1 MLLRQHEV
9 GEPGLALVGMSIV
22 EQRYQAVLAVLAGD
36 PVTEVAAKVGVSRQS
51 LHVWLRR
58 YADEGLAGLQDRS
71 RRPDGCAHQASPQ
84 VEALVCELRRH
95 HPKWGSRRIAF
106 ELGRNGCPGDAV
118 PSRMTV
124 YRILIRH
131 GLMTPAQR
139 RRGRKD
145 YIRWE
150 RDRPMELWQMDIV
163 GGLFLPDGTEAKVVT
178 GVDDHSR
185 YCVIASVVRRAT
197 GRAVCLAFAAAL
209 HEFGVPEEVLTDNG
223 KQFTARFGN
232 GGEVMF
238 DRICRENGIVH
249 RLTQPATPTT
259 TGKVERFHQTLRR
272 ELLDDVPVWPDLDT
286 AQAAID
292 AFRHD
297 YNTDR
302 PHQSLDMAFPASR
315 FRPAAAGSVPAK
327 LPASL
332 TIAAE
337 PAAPPAP
344 IVLTPP
350 PITQWPAAAVEF
362 DRVVPPSGNLQVAGK
377 QFWLGPARSGVTVTF
392 WADTDVIHLLIA
404 GARIKSVRS
413 HLSVA
418 DLAGLLR
425 TGGRPAG
432 PPPIPAPQAG
442 DVVEVDRTVN
452 RYGSVSLGQH
462 QVVAADILGG
472 RRVSIRIDATT
483 LTFFD
488 PDTRQLLRTRP
499 NPLTPAEA
507 ARLRGIRPAGP
518 PPAPST
524 APVRV
529 QRLVSATGTVMVAR
543 QSIALGRVHAGKTVT
558 IDVTDA
564 ELLVGCDDG
573 PRTIRRTNQ
582 LPIRN
587 LKAFRPRKAGHEI

>member
-1 MLLRQHEV
+1 
-9 GEPGLALVGMSIV
+9 MSIV

-36 PVTEVAAKVGVSRQS
+36 PVMEVAAKVGVSRQS
-51 LHVWLRR
+51 VHTWLRR

-71 RRPDGCAHQASPQ
+71 RRPDGCAHQASPE
-84 VEALVCELRRH
+84 VEALVCEMRRH
-95 HPKWGSRRIAF
+95 HPKWGSRRIVF
-106 ELGRNGCPGDAV
+106 ELGRHGCPGPV

-131 GLMTPAQR
+131 GLMTPARR

-145 YIRWE
+145 YVRWE

-163 GGLFLPDGTEAKVVT
+163 GGLFLSDGSEAKVVT

-197 GRAVCLAFAAAL
+197 GRAVCLAFAQAL
-209 HEFGVPEEVLTDNG
+209 QQFGVPEEVLTDNG

-272 ELLDDVPVWPDLDT
+272 ELLDDVPVWPDLAT

-292 AFRHD
+292 AFRED

-302 PHQSLDMAFPASR
+302 PHQSLDMAFPADR
-315 FRPAAAGSVPAK
+315 FRPAPPPDVPVK

-332 TIAAE
+332 TEPTEPPALPIPTAAM
-337 PAAPPAP
+337 APP
-344 IVLTPP
+344 V
-350 PITQWPAAAVEF
+350 WEWSGSAVEF
-362 DRVVPPSGNLQVAGK
+362 DRVVPPSGIVQVSSK
-377 QFWLGPARSGVTVTF
+377 QFWLSPARSGVTVTF
-392 WADTDVIHLLIA
+392 WADPDVIHVLVA
-404 GARIKSVRS
+404 GARVKTVRS
-413 HLSVA
+413 HLSTA

-425 TGGRPAG
+425 HGGRPAG
-432 PPPIPAPQAG
+432 PPPMPPPQPG

-452 RYGSVSLGQH
+452 RTGSVSLGQRL
-462 QVVAADILGG
+462 VVAADVLGG
-472 RRVSIRIDATT
+472 RRVSIRIDQST
-483 LTFFD
+483 LSFFD
-488 PDTRQLLRTRP
+488 PETRQLLRIRP
-499 NPLTPAEA
+499 NPLTADEV
-507 ARLRGIRPAGP
+507 ARLRGLRPAGP
-518 PPAPST
+518 PPT
-524 APVRV
+524 ASPDPVRV
-529 QRLVSATGTVMVAR
+529 QRRVSDTGVVMVAR
-543 QSIALGRVHAGKTVT
+543 QPVALGRVHAGKTVA
-558 IDVTDA
+558 IDVTDT
-564 ELLVGCDDG
+564 ELVVGCDDG
-573 PRTIRRTNQ
+573 PRTIRRTNT

-587 LKAFRPRKAGHEI
+587 LKANRPRKAGQ